1 MPNIIAVRTADTGHA
16 HGKESDAIKSY
27 CERLSLPHKGLEWRT
42 NIAEA
47 MDRGAIIIGRRFADL
62 FKTPSEVIPTITE
75 ALSRGKQIHCTDLGE
90 LTAQLTMLRVLCAAW
105 APLEDQIASLNKRI
119 EHEEAAHHIAVREAA
134 AHAVRKVIDMQLVSV
149 LEDVAQAATDR
160 AMAAQFPQTEHERW
174 GTDDD
179 VADIIT
185 RIGAKQKAA

>member
-47 MDRGAIIIGRRFADL
+47 MDRGAIIIGRKFSDL
-62 FKTPSEVIPTITE
+62 FKTPSEVVPAITE

-105 APLEDQIASLNKRI
+105 APLEDQIANLNRSLQHQ
-119 EHEEAAHHIAVREAA
+119 EEVHEVVLREAVTL
-134 AHAVRKVIDMQLVSV
+134 AVRKVVEKELGVA
-149 LEDVAQAATDR
+149 LEDAMNEATEQALAEPMPQAEHAPWATEDDIETIVANIR
-160 AMAAQFPQTEHERW
+160 A
-174 GTDDD
+174 
-179 VADIIT
+179 
-185 RIGAKQKAA
+185 KAA